1 MHVDKIADAAVKVA
15 QARVPEHVRQG
26 YLSGYEARCQARGV
40 DPAAAVKAAGVAH
53 MLGKGLGYL
62 GGKAKAIRQ
71 AGVVNSVTGAVKGY
85 ADDVGKAFA
94 EGKAMG
100 LAPAAAKAAP
110 AAAKVA
116 PAAAPAAAA
125 VPAAVAPAVAP
136 AAAVAP
142 AVAPAA
148 AAAAAAKG
156 RSLGSAFR
164 TSAPVR
170 GVRGFLRDLAGG
182 RARHLGNK
190 LNLADR
196 ALADA
201 RNALQLPAGAG
212 AADAAAFNELLAP
225 LTQRAEQL
233 RRLHQR
239 AVAARFK
246 ARLGAGAA
254 AGAYMLGKNRGY
266 GAAGEAALNDYY
278 G

>member
-15 QARVPEHVRQG
+15 QARVPEHVRQS
-26 YLSGYEARCQARGV
+26 YLAGYEARCQARGV
-40 DPAAAVKAAGVAH
+40 DPAAAVKAAGAAH

-62 GGKAKAIRQ
+62 GGKAKIIRR
-71 AGVVNSVTGAVKGY
+71 AGVANSAKGAVRRY
-85 ADDVGKAFA
+85 TTNVGTAFI

-100 LAPAAAKAAP
+100 LAPAAGKAAPAAAKAAP
-110 AAAKVA
+110 AAAKAAPAVA
-116 PAAAPAAAA
+116 PAAAAVPAAAPAAAA
-125 VPAAVAPAVAP
+125 VPAA
-136 AAAVAP
+136 
-142 AVAPAA
+142 APAA
-148 AAAAAAKG
+148 AAVAKG
-156 RSLGSAFR
+156 RGMGNAFM

-170 GVRGFLRDLAGG
+170 GVRGFLKDLGGG

-196 ALADA
+196 ALVDA

-212 AADAAAFNELLAP
+212 AADTAAFNELLAP
-225 LTQRAEQL
+225 LTQRADQL

-239 AVAARFK
+239 AVVARFK
-246 ARLGAGAA
+246 ARLGAGTA

-266 GAAGEAALNDYY
+266 GAAGDAALNDYY